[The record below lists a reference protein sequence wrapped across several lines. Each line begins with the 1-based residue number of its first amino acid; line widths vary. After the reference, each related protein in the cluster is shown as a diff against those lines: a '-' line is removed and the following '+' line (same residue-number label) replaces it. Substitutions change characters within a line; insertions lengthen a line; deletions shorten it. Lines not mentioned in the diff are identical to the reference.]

1 MGGPGSGR
9 KKGSRNGSKKVNTMT
24 DFSNPH
30 GMGGKSK
37 TIGRKGSKTAPTG
50 KVKLS
55 KAALKRREERYGKE
69 AASKMSKY
77 SE

>member
-9 KKGSRNGSKKVNTMT
+9 KKGSRNGSKKINVGT
-24 DFSNPH
+24 DFS
-30 GMGGKSK
+30 KQSK
-37 TIGRKGSKTAPTG
+37 IHTKMVTIGRKGSKTIPTG
-50 KVKLS
+50 RVKIS

-69 AASKMSKY
+69 AASKMSKW

>member
-1 MGGPGSGR
+1 MDQDR
-9 KKGSRNGSKKVNTMT
+9 ER
-24 DFSNPH
+24 
-30 GMGGKSK
+30 
-37 TIGRKGSKTAPTG
+37 TIGRKGSKTMPTG
-50 KVKLS
+50 RVKLS